1 MIRARDPA
9 GIVVAALLLA
19 AAAVIA
25 WDTSN
30 IPISS
35 VYGLGPEAMPTV
47 VAGGLALLAVG
58 NLVMA
63 FRGDMPER
71 EPIDLKAI
79 FLILGGFG
87 VLMLVIGFDGGFI
100 PATAILFAAT
110 SAAFGRRAF
119 LTDLVI
125 GLVLAV
131 LVYLMFVKVLSLSLP
146 MGPIE
151 RLL

>member
-1 MIRARDPA
+1 MLRDPA
-9 GIVVAALLLA
+9 GLVVAALLLA

-30 IPISS
+30 IPVTS

-58 NLVMA
+58 NLVTA
-63 FRGDMPER
+63 LRGETPAR

-79 FLILGGFG
+79 VLIVGGLIA
-87 VLMLVIGFDGGFI
+87 LMLVIGLNGGFI
-100 PATAILFAAT
+100 PATALLFAAT

-131 LVYLMFVKVLSLSLP
+131 LVHLMFVKVLSLSLP

>member
-1 MIRARDPA
+1 VFRDPA
-9 GIVVAALLLA
+9 GPVVAALLLA
-19 AAAVIA
+19 AAALIA

-30 IPISS
+30 IPVTS

-63 FRGDMPER
+63 LRGEMPAR

-79 FLILGGFG
+79 LLILSGL
-87 VLMLVIGFDGGFI
+87 VALMLVIGLNGGFI
-100 PATAILFAAT
+100 PATALLFAAT

-146 MGPIE
+146 TGPLE